1 MNDHLQNLNRWILI
15 NLNPKSMNHK
25 FPKAKNQNSK
35 ALKKCNRLNQKSQN
49 VSKQSD
55 INEKEMESFKL
66 V

>member
-1 MNDHLQNLNRWILI
+1 
-15 NLNPKSMNHK
+15 MNHK